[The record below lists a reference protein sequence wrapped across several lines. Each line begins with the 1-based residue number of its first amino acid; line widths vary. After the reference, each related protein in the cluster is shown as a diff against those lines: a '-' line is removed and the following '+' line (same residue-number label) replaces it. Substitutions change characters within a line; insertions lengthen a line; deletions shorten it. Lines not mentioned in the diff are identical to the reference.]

1 MLDHL
6 RHLVQDSLPGTPG
19 RHSRL
24 HPHDVR
30 IAACALLLELAYV
43 DGYFSALERSRI
55 TGMLRRWF
63 GVHEA
68 DAERLLAEAASAR
81 RDASDPFVFTERLVE
96 AYDVGQRTVVAEL
109 LWEVA
114 HADGV
119 LEAEEHALIAQLS
132 SALALDPALLAR
144 TREGGEPAPPA
155 AGDTSA

>member
-1 MLDHL
+1 MFDDL

-24 HPHDVR
+24 HPHDARV
-30 IAACALLLELAYV
+30 AACALLLELAHA

-63 GVHEA
+63 GVHET

-81 RDASDPFVFTERLVE
+81 RDAGSPLVFTQQLVE

-119 LEAEEHALIAQLS
+119 LEDEEAALVAQLS
-132 SALALDPALLAR
+132 AALDLDPSLLAR
-144 TREGGEPAPPA
+144 TRGG
-155 AGDTSA
+155 GDTSGA

>member
-1 MLDHL
+1 MFDNL
-6 RHLVQDSLPGTPG
+6 RHLVQDSVPGTPG
-19 RHSRL
+19 QHSRL

-30 IAACALLLELAYV
+30 IAACALLLELAHA

-81 RDASDPFVFTERLVE
+81 RDAADPTVFTKRLVD
-96 AYDVGQRTVVAEL
+96 AYDPAQRAVVAEL

-119 LEAEEHALIAQLS
+119 MQEQEGTLIAQLS
-132 SALALDPALLAR
+132 EALELDSSVLLR
-144 TREGGEPAPPA
+144 TR
-155 AGDTSA
+155 DTPDVHPSA

>member
-1 MLDHL
+1 MFDNL
-6 RHLVQDSLPGTPG
+6 RHLVQDSVPGTPG
-19 RHSRL
+19 QHSHL

-30 IAACALLLELAYV
+30 IAACALLLELAHA

-55 TGMLRRWF
+55 AGMLRRWF

-81 RDASDPFVFTERLVE
+81 RDAIDPSVFTRRLVE
-96 AYDVGQRTVVAEL
+96 AYDPGQRAVVAEL

-119 LEAEEHALIAQLS
+119 MQEQESTLIAQLS
-132 SALALDPALLAR
+132 AALELDPSLLMR
-144 TREGGEPAPPA
+144 TRDTPDIEP
-155 AGDTSA
+155 TS

>member
-1 MLDHL
+1 MFDNL

-19 RHSRL
+19 QHSRL

-30 IAACALLLELAYV
+30 VAACALLLELAHA
-43 DGYFSALERSRI
+43 DGYFSALERARI
-55 TGMLRRWF
+55 AGMLRRWF

-81 RDASDPFVFTERLVE
+81 RDAADPSVFTRRLVE
-96 AYDVGQRTVVAEL
+96 AYDPGQRGIVAEL

-119 LEAEEHALIAQLS
+119 LQEQEGALVEQLCA
-132 SALALDPALLAR
+132 ALELDPALLAR
-144 TREGGEPAPPA
+144 TRETPPP
-155 AGDTSA
+155 DPSA